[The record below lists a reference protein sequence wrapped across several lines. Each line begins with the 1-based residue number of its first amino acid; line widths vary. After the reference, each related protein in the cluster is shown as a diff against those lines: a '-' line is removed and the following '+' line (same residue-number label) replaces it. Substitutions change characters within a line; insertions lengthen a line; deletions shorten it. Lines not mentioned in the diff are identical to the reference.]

1 MKVIHYLMIAV
12 CLFLLTGCY
21 HPYTSEWDEGTSKE
35 EASIID
41 QKEPITIVGIYKDG
55 SRGWFITEGL
65 SAEKQAKQLGAESFI
80 FIDAKMDNATYQK
93 ALNAAVDEGAD
104 GVIICIVDQG
114 MSEETVAFFENYS
127 IPVVATNDP
136 IIDKDGNYLTPFVG
150 VDDYALGNMTGDW
163 MANYAIKNGLSQQG
177 DIGVVILENS
187 KVSQMEQ
194 RGLGQR
200 ERFLEMIPDF
210 DEDQLISLDY
220 NGTIEDAFEKSMQL
234 FGSRRNVSTWLV
246 MTVNDEGAIGSVRAL
261 EQLGIDQNAAVVSIG
276 GTLAVDEFRREYSA
290 LKAAS
295 YYSPEKIGTQS
306 VQILMDY
313 IEHQE
318 PMPKKQL
325 FNAVIIT
332 KDNYQEMTGL
342 E

>member
-12 CLFLLTGCY
+12 CLFLLAGCY
-21 HPYTSEWDEGTSKE
+21 HPYTSDWEDRASGE
-35 EASIID
+35 ETSIID
-41 QKEPITIVGIYKDG
+41 QEEPIIIVGIYKDG

-65 SAEKQAKQLGAESFI
+65 SAEKQAKELGAKSFI
-80 FIDAKMDNATYQK
+80 FIDAKMDNTTYLK

-114 MSEETVAFFENYS
+114 MSEETVAFFKDYD

-136 IIDKDGNYLTPFVG
+136 IMDENGNHLTPFVG
-150 VDDYALGNMTGDW
+150 VDDYALGNMSGDW
-163 MANYAIKNGLSQQG
+163 MANYAIKNGLSQQR
-177 DIGVVILENS
+177 DIGVLILENAN
-187 KVSQMEQ
+187 VSQMEQ

-200 ERFLEMIPDF
+200 DRFLEMIPDF
-210 DEDQLISLDY
+210 NEEQLISLAYD
-220 NGTIEDAFEKSMQL
+220 GTIEDAFEKSMQL
-234 FGSRRNVSTWLV
+234 FGNHREVATWLV

-276 GTLAVDEFRREYSA
+276 GTLAIDEFRREYSA

-295 YYSPEKIGTQS
+295 YYSPEKIGAES
-306 VQILMDY
+306 VKILMDY
-313 IEHQE
+313 IQNQK

>member
-12 CLFLLTGCY
+12 CLFLLAGCY
-21 HPYTSEWDEGTSKE
+21 HPYTSEWEEGASKEGTS
-35 EASIID
+35 IID
-41 QKEPITIVGIYKDG
+41 PNEPMTIVGIYKDG

-65 SAEKQAKQLGAESFI
+65 SAEKQAKELGAESFI
-80 FIDAKMDNATYQK
+80 FIDAKMDNDTYYK

-104 GVIICIVDQG
+104 GVILCIVDQA
-114 MSEETVAFFENYS
+114 MSEETVAFFENYD

-136 IIDKDGNYLTPFVG
+136 IMDGDGNYLTPFVG

-163 MANYAIKNGLSQQG
+163 MANYAIKNGLSQQE

-200 ERFLEMIPDF
+200 ERFLEMIPNMKK
-210 DEDQLISLDY
+210 EQLISLEYD
-220 NGTIEDAFEKSMQL
+220 GTIEDAFEESMQL
-234 FGSRRNVSTWLV
+234 FGNNRKVSTWLV

-295 YYSPEKIGTQS
+295 YYSPEKIGAQS

-313 IEHQE
+313 LEHQE
-318 PMPKKQL
+318 PMPQKQL

>member
-1 MKVIHYLMIAV
+1 MA
-12 CLFLLTGCY
+12 GCY
-21 HPYTSEWDEGTSKE
+21 HPYSSKRQE
-35 EASIID
+35 SSTKEQTAIID
-41 QKEPITIVGIYKDG
+41 QEDPIVLVGIYKDG

-65 SAEKQAKQLGAESFI
+65 SAEKEAKAMGADSFI
-80 FIDAKMDNATYQK
+80 FIDAKMDNATYLK
-93 ALNAAVDEGAD
+93 ALNAAVDEEAD
-104 GVIICIVDQG
+104 GVIICIVDQTL
-114 MSEETVAFFENYS
+114 SEETVTFFES
-127 IPVVATNDP
+127 HDIPVVATNDP
-136 IIDKDGNYLTPFVG
+136 IINDDGDYLTPFVG

-163 MANYAIKNGLSQQG
+163 MANYAIKNGLSQQ
-177 DIGVVILENS
+177 DNIGVVILENS

-210 DEDQLISLDY
+210 DEKQLYSLEYD
-220 NGTIEDAFEKSMQL
+220 GTIEDAFENSMQL
-234 FGSRRNVSTWLV
+234 LGSQRTVSTWLV
-246 MTVNDEGAIGSVRAL
+246 MTVNDEGAIGAVRAL

-276 GTLAVDEFRREYSA
+276 GTLAIDEFKREYSA

-295 YYSPEKIGTQS
+295 YYSPEKIGAQS

-313 IEHQE
+313 IKRQE
-318 PMPKKQL
+318 PMPQKQL

-332 KDNYQEMTGL
+332 KENYQEMTGM